1 MLIVPHEP
9 KDLTLRIITTALF
22 GFICYVVI
30 GLQLAVLPLFVH
42 QRLNFSPILAG
53 LAVSTQ
59 YLATLLSRP
68 QAGRMGDL
76 AGPKTTVLYGL
87 AACGASG
94 VLLFFSAVSW
104 HSPILSLC
112 LLLIGRLILGFGE
125 SWAATG
131 STTWGMGRV
140 GAEHTAQVIS
150 WAGIASNGGLAVGA
164 PLGVWVDK
172 SFGLSAI
179 AILVSILSFGAFF
192 LALTIGK
199 VAPVPGKRLSFT
211 AVLRNVLP
219 YGMNL
224 ALGTVGFGTIAS
236 FITLYYANRHW
247 PNAALSLTLFGT
259 AFVAARL
266 LFSKS
271 INRWGGFPIA
281 MLSLAVESLGLVC
294 LWLAPVHSVALAATA
309 ITGFGFAL
317 VFPSLGVEAIRSVSL
332 SNSGAALGIYTAF
345 LDLSLGLTGPGA
357 GVVASSFGFAAIY
370 LASAI
375 CVALGLGMTIWLWK
389 QRKPQPAFDIAS

>member
-1 MLIVPHEP
+1 M
-9 KDLTLRIITTALF
+9 A
-22 GFICYVVI
+22 
-30 GLQLAVLPLFVH
+30 
-42 QRLNFSPILAG
+42 
-53 LAVSTQ
+53 
-59 YLATLLSRP
+59 
-68 QAGRMGDL
+68 DL

-87 AACGASG
+87 AGCGTSG
-94 VLLFFSAVSW
+94 ILLVFSSW
-104 HSPILSLC
+104 SVRTPLLSFC

-131 STTWGMGRV
+131 ATTWGMGRV
-140 GAEHTAQVIS
+140 GSEHTAQVIS

-164 PLGVWVDK
+164 PLGVWVDRT
-172 SFGLSAI
+172 FGLSAI
-179 AILVSILSFGAFF
+179 AILVSALSFAAFF
-192 LALTIGK
+192 LATTVGK
-199 VAPVPGKRLSFT
+199 VAPVQGKRLPFT

-271 INRWGGFPIA
+271 ISRWEGFPIA
-281 MLSLAVESLGLVC
+281 MLSLAVESIGLLC
-294 LWLAPVHSVALAATA
+294 LWLAPVHSVAMAATA
-309 ITGFGFAL
+309 LTGFGFAL

-357 GVVASSFGFAAIY
+357 GVIASSFGFAAIY
-370 LASAI
+370 LAASI
-375 CVALGLGMTIWLWK
+375 CVVLGLAMTIWLWRH
-389 QRKPQPAFDIAS
+389 RKVRTSF